1 MQQSSY
7 LCNVRRVNA
16 DTVPDHEVLIIGA
29 GFSGIGVA
37 IALDRAG
44 LHDHLI
50 VEEGAGFGGTWYWNR
65 YPGVAVDIPSFSY
78 QFSFERRSDWSRI
91 YAPGEEL
98 RRYAEHCAARYG
110 LRERTRFGTKV
121 TGAAFDERRHLWHL
135 TTDAGDT
142 LVARHVVDATGAL
155 TKPKRPDIAGVDDFA
170 GVTMHTAR
178 WDSNEDL
185 AGRRVAVI
193 GTGASA
199 VQLIP
204 SLAPCVEHLTVFQRT
219 PIWCLPKL
227 DAPLPVPVRTALSH
241 VPGAQRLAR
250 LASQSFV
257 ELTFPLAAH
266 YHDAVPLASAF
277 ERLARWYVRR
287 QVHDPDVARKLTPAY
302 AMGCKRP
309 SFHNEYLAT
318 FNRPNV
324 TLETT
329 PIERVDPGGVLCV
342 DGTEHAADVLVLA
355 TGFKVFDRGNF
366 PKFPVTGRDGRDLEA
381 WWDAHR
387 YQAYEGVT
395 VPGFPNLFLVFG
407 PYGYNGA
414 SYFTLIET
422 QARHIVRCLLHAR
435 ERGATAVEV
444 TDAANA
450 RYFAE
455 MLRRRRRQVFWQ
467 PSCSMANSYYFDR
480 HGDAPLRPTPTL
492 EGRWRAGRFSWD
504 DYRWDAPPA
513 GVPEVQAVAGG
524 SSSSA

>member
-1 MQQSSY
+1 MD
-7 LCNVRRVNA
+7 A
-16 DTVPDHEVLIIGA
+16 AAAPDHEVLIVGA

-44 LHDHLI
+44 VRDQLI
-50 VEEGAGFGGTWYWNR
+50 VEEGSGFGGTWYWNR

-78 QFSFERRSDWSRI
+78 QFSFEQRPDWSRV

-98 RRYAEHCAARYG
+98 LRYAERCAARYG
-110 LRERTRFGTKV
+110 LRERTRFDTKV
-121 TGAAFDERRHLWHL
+121 TGAAFDERRHLWRV
-135 TTDAGDT
+135 TTDRGDA
-142 LVARHVVDATGAL
+142 LLARYLVDATGAL
-155 TKPKRPDIAGVDDFA
+155 TKPKRPDIAGIDDFT
-170 GVTMHTAR
+170 GVTVHTAR
-178 WDSNEDL
+178 WDPDEDV

-204 SLAPCVEHLTVFQRT
+204 SLAPDVEHLTVFQRT
-219 PIWCLPKL
+219 PIWCLPKP
-227 DAPLPVPVRTALSH
+227 DAPLPASLRAVLSR

-250 LASQSFV
+250 VVSQSFV
-257 ELTFPLAAH
+257 EVTFPFAAH
-266 YHDAVPLASAF
+266 YHGVVPLASAF
-277 ERLARWYVRR
+277 ERLGRRYVRR
-287 QVHDPDVARKLTPAY
+287 QVRDPGLVEKLTPQY
-302 AMGCKRP
+302 AIGCKRP
-309 SFHNEYLAT
+309 SFHNSYLAA

-329 PIERVDPGGVLCV
+329 PIERIGSRGVVCA
-342 DGTEHAADVLVLA
+342 DGTEHAADILVLA

-366 PKFPVTGRDGRDLEA
+366 PKYPVAGRKGRDLEG
-381 WWDAHR
+381 WWDANR
-387 YQAYEGVT
+387 YQAYEGLT
-395 VPGFPNLFLVFG
+395 VPGFPNLFMVFG

-444 TDAANA
+444 TEVANE
-450 RYFAE
+450 RFFAE

-467 PSCSMANSYYFDR
+467 PSCSLANSYYFDR

-492 EGRWRAGRFSWD
+492 EARWRAGHFSWN
-504 DYRWDAPPA
+504 DYRWDTASDRVARPQP
-513 GVPEVQAVAGG
+513 VAGG